1 MYKLLAIFAHPDDES
16 FRAGGMLAIL
26 ADNDVCVQVLSLT
39 RGQAGS
45 CGDPPVCSQEELP
58 QIREAELKCACNT
71 LGIQPPIIWDYED
84 GKLSEANENK
94 MIQRI
99 TDLIVKLQPEVL
111 LTWPPDGLSGHLDHV
126 MVSRWATKAFEK
138 TRHHHMHG
146 PHTLYYMAVPSSLA
160 KKFENMN
167 LHSVPDDDINLVIDV
182 LPVWEKKLKAIRFHQ
197 TQISE
202 SPILNLSDEIQ
213 RQFLGTEYFLISRN
227 SEDENFLSKNFTE
240 K

>member
-1 MYKLLAIFAHPDDES
+1 MYNLLAIFAHPDDES

-138 TRHHHMHG
+138 TRHINTNG
-146 PHTLYYMAVPSSLA
+146 PHTLYYMVVPSSVA
-160 KKFENMN
+160 KKFNNMN
-167 LHSVPDDDINLVIDV
+167 LNSVSDDEINLVIDV
-182 LPVWEKKLKAIRFHQ
+182 LPVWEKKLNAIKCHQ

-202 SPILNLSDEIQ
+202 SPILSLSDEIQ
-213 RQFLGTEYFLISRN
+213 RQFLGTEYFKISRN
-227 SEDENFLSKNFTE
+227 SEDKDFFSEIFT
-240 K
+240 

>member
-1 MYKLLAIFAHPDDES
+1 MYNLLAIFAHPDDES

-138 TRHHHMHG
+138 TRHNNTNG
-146 PHTLYYMAVPSSLA
+146 SHTLYYMVVPSSVA
-160 KKFENMN
+160 KKFNNMN
-167 LHSVPDDDINLVIDV
+167 LNSVSDDEINLVIDV
-182 LPVWEKKLKAIRFHQ
+182 LPVWEKKLNAIKCHQ

-202 SPILNLSDEIQ
+202 SPILSLSDEIQ
-213 RQFLGTEYFLISRN
+213 RQFLGTEYFKISRN
-227 SEDENFLSKNFTE
+227 SEDKDFFSEIFT
-240 K
+240 

>member
-1 MYKLLAIFAHPDDES
+1 MYNLLAIFAHPDDES

-111 LTWPPDGLSGHLDHV
+111 LTWPPDGLS
-126 MVSRWATKAFEK
+126 
-138 TRHHHMHG
+138 
-146 PHTLYYMAVPSSLA
+146 
-160 KKFENMN
+160 
-167 LHSVPDDDINLVIDV
+167 
-182 LPVWEKKLKAIRFHQ
+182 
-197 TQISE
+197 
-202 SPILNLSDEIQ
+202 
-213 RQFLGTEYFLISRN
+213 
-227 SEDENFLSKNFTE
+227 
-240 K
+240 